1 MTVSRGRIRCRP
13 RPRALVAGAL
23 LACLW
28 AAPGRAGVQVELKG
42 LDGVLKSNALAALSI
57 ARAGDDASAGR
68 VQRLHARAAD
78 EIRLALQPFGH
89 YAPVIREALDRK
101 GDEAANDW
109 VARYEV
115 DPGPR
120 VTVATVDVQVLGE
133 GAADP
138 GFLEAIAA
146 YPLRPG
152 DPLDHAAHEMGKRA
166 LTAHA
171 ARKGYFDAAFDSS
184 AVLVNVG
191 QQRADIVVRYDSGP
205 RYRFGPVGLKQDI
218 LDERMVIGY
227 VRIREGEPYDVEPL
241 LKMQN
246 ELSTGPYF
254 AAVEVRTLREEAAD
268 LRVPIDVGLTPAPTQ
283 RWEVGGGYGTDTG
296 ARAKLKATWR
306 RLNRSGHHAEAEV
319 EASQVEYSATGKYFV
334 PWPYPR
340 TELLTI
346 LGGIGRYEPRWAE
359 SWRLVGGVTLG
370 RARGG
375 WRETLSL
382 AWEREDFTVAGSDG
396 ATDLLLPGLSWTRT
410 TADDPLV
417 PTRGARLRLDLAGAH
432 ASALSSVSFLQAGAE
447 AKVIRSLGS
456 RVRVLARGSLARIF
470 TDDVSALPPTHR
482 FVTGGDQSV
491 RGYAFESL
499 GPVDGEGRI
508 IGGDTL
514 AWASLELELRVWS
527 SLGLAA
533 FTDAGNAWRDGPARL
548 VAGPGAGLRWF
559 SPIGIVRLDGAVG
572 LGEDGNPLRIHLAI
586 GPDL

>member
-1 MTVSRGRIRCRP
+1 MRT
-13 RPRALVAGAL
+13 LVAGV
-23 LACLW
+23 LAAGLW
-28 AAPGRAGVQVELKG
+28 AAPGRAGVEVEVKG
-42 LDGVLKSNALAALSI
+42 LEGALKTNALAALSI
-57 ARAGDDASAGR
+57 SRAGDGASAAR
-68 VQRLHARAAD
+68 VQRLHARAPE

-89 YAPVIREALDRK
+89 YAPVIRAALERK
-101 GDEAANDW
+101 GDEAGGDW
-109 VARYEV
+109 LARYEV

-120 VTVATVDVQVLGE
+120 VTVSSVDVQVLGE

-138 GFLEAIAA
+138 GFRDAVAA

-152 DPLDHAAHEMGKRA
+152 DPLDHAAHELGKRA

-184 AVLVNVG
+184 AVLVHVG
-191 QQRADIVVRYDSGP
+191 QQRADIIVRYDSGP
-205 RYRFGPVGLKQDI
+205 RYRFGQVSLVQDV

-254 AAVEVRTLREEAAD
+254 AAVEVRTRREDAVD
-268 LRVPIDVGLTPAPTQ
+268 LRAPIDVQMTPAPTQ

-296 ARAKLKATWR
+296 ARAKVKATWR

-319 EASQVEYSATGKYFV
+319 EASQIEYSATGKYFV

-340 TELLTI
+340 TELLTV
-346 LGGIGRYEPRWAE
+346 LAGAGRYQPRWAE
-359 SWRLVGGVTLG
+359 SWRLIGGVTLG

-382 AWEREDFTVAGSDG
+382 AWEREDFTVAGSEG

-432 ASALSSVSFLQAGAE
+432 ESLLSSVSFLQAGAE
-447 AKVIRSLGS
+447 AKVIRSLGP
-456 RVRVLARGSLARIF
+456 RVRAIARGSLARIF
-470 TDDVSALPPTHR
+470 TDDVAALPPTHR

-499 GPVDGEGRI
+499 GPVDAEGSI

-514 AWASLELELRVWS
+514 AWASLELEARFLP
-527 SLGLAA
+527 SLGLAV
-533 FTDAGNAWRDGPARL
+533 FTDAGNAWRDGLGRL

-572 LGEDGNPLRIHLAI
+572 LGDDGDPLRIHLAI